1 MKKVVCK
8 FLLIIIWLLV
18 IFIFSNQNGIKSTG
32 LTNNFLNTYLSFVDS
47 DVVFILIRKIAH
59 VTEYFILGILV
70 ISLLYDFN
78 INKKATISI
87 LICII
92 FATMD
97 EFHQLFVD
105 GRTGRFVDVIID
117 SIGFGVGILTYSK
130 IKKKKP

>member
-117 SIGFGVGILTYSK
+117 SIGFGVGILIYSK

>member
-32 LTNNFLNTYLSFVDS
+32 LTNKFLNTYLSFANS
-47 DVVFILIRKIAH
+47 DILFILVRKIAH

-78 INKKATISI
+78 INKKAIVSI

-92 FATMD
+92 LATMD
-97 EFHQLFVD
+97 ELHQLFVD
-105 GRTGRFVDVIID
+105 GRTGRFIDVIID
-117 SIGFGVGILTYSK
+117 SIGFVAGILIYSK

>member
-1 MKKVVCK
+1 M
-8 FLLIIIWLLV
+8 
-18 IFIFSNQNGIKSTG
+18 
-32 LTNNFLNTYLSFVDS
+32 
-47 DVVFILIRKIAH
+47 IRKIAH

-117 SIGFGVGILTYSK
+117 SIGFGVGILIYSK

>member
-117 SIGFGVGILTYSK
+117 SIGFGVGILVYSK